1 MGAGMSWT
9 QQDLVDCIGIIAS
22 SHDSALAVVHAG
34 GRMVG
39 ECEETGIGYKWDSAG
54 LGELDGHHPS
64 DGDKCQQYEM
74 AVKHDPHMSGH
85 YWLTDVCQQA
95 IEIVT
100 SKSGPSSTYSSSNLM
115 LHSDKYSDVG
125 SCM

>member
-1 MGAGMSWT
+1 MVPVVTAAYAMMSR
-9 QQDLVDCIGIIAS
+9 
-22 SHDSALAVVHAG
+22 AG
-34 GRMVG
+34 GRLVG
-39 ECEETGIGYKWDSAG
+39 DCEETGIGYKWDAAALGG
-54 LGELDGHHPS
+54 LQGHHPS
-64 DGDKCQQYEM
+64 EGDKCQQFDVT
-74 AVKHDPHMSGH
+74 VKHDPHMSGH

-100 SKSGPSSTYSSSNLM
+100 SKNGPSSTYSSSNLM

>member
-1 MGAGMSWT
+1 M
-9 QQDLVDCIGIIAS
+9 
-22 SHDSALAVVHAG
+22 
-34 GRMVG
+34 G
-39 ECEETGIGYKWDSAG
+39 ECEETGIGYKWDTAT
-54 LGELDGHHPS
+54 LGELEGHHPS
-64 DGDKCQQYEM
+64 DGDKCQQFEVT
-74 AVKHDPHMSGH
+74 VKHDPHMSGH

-125 SCM
+125 SCMWVPPPLQRTLLPPQ